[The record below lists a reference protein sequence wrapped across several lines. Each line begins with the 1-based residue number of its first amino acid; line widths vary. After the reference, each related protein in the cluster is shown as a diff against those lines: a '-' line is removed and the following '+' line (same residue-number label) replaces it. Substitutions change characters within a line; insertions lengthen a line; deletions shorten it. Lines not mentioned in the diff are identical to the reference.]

1 MAELKPRD
9 FADLW
14 AFVKVVEAGSF
25 SEAARQLGSTKANVS
40 KAVARL
46 ERALQLK
53 LLNRSTRR
61 IGLSEAGRD
70 IHRHALRMVD
80 EGRAIEAAAAGAQEG
95 PAGTLRV
102 STSMAFGNAQLAAL
116 LPAFMARYPEVRV
129 VLSLQDRQ
137 VDLVEEGIDVALR
150 LSPRI
155 DLMNAIARPLAPM
168 RYVLAAAPGYLERHG
183 APRDIAALQQH
194 RCLGFAE
201 SGPGATWSFDT
212 DGAPLVHRPAGGLV
226 ANSSQAL
233 REAMLGGA
241 GIALLPTFVVGE
253 DIRAGRAVQVL
264 PGARPIGLFGSQL
277 VALYLQNRFLPQ
289 KVRVFIDFLL
299 AQWGDEPPW
308 DAFLRE
314 GA

>member
-9 FADLW
+9 FPDLW

-80 EGRAIEAAAAGAQEG
+80 EGRAIEAVAAGAQDG
-95 PAGTLRV
+95 PVGTLRV

-116 LPAFMARYPEVRV
+116 LPEFMARYPDVRV
-129 VLSLQDRQ
+129 VLGLQDRQ
-137 VDLVEEGIDVALR
+137 VDLVEEGIDIALR

-155 DLMNAIARPLAPM
+155 DLMSAVARPLAPL

-183 APRDIAALQQH
+183 APVDIGALHHH
-194 RCLGFAE
+194 RCLGFDE
-201 SGPGATWSFDT
+201 SGPGASWHFEP
-212 DGAPLVHRPAGGLV
+212 DGAPIVHKPVGGLV

-253 DIRAGRAVQVL
+253 DILAGRAVQVL
-264 PGARPIGLFGSQL
+264 PGSRPIGLFGSQL

-299 AQWGDEPPW
+299 EKWGEQPPW
-308 DAFLRE
+308 DAFLR
-314 GA
+314 GGR